1 MDKLEKFIK
10 DNQAEFDQSKVDLDW
25 SKVEDGLN
33 KTESPSNDGTIRVK
47 KWWLY
52 TGIAASIAI
61 LIGAFVISNSNTEG
75 GNTSSQDEVAVEKQQ
90 ELDQKEPSEV
100 SLADISEDYAEIEEY
115 YVVQVNSKV
124 AELKSLNPD
133 PEFLE
138 DINSLEEDYELLKKE
153 LGAGGDDEI
162 IIEAMIENY
171 RLKLEVLEEI
181 LNDLKSTNNTDYG
194 VEI

>member
-10 DNQAEFDQSKVDLDW
+10 DNQAEFDQKKVDLDW
-25 SKVEDGLN
+25 NKVEEGL
-33 KTESPSNDGTIRVK
+33 TETETNSANDGTVRVK

-52 TGIAASIAI
+52 AGAAASVAI
-61 LIGAFVISNSNTEG
+61 IVGAFVLSGSQTPESNESN
-75 GNTSSQDEVAVEKQQ
+75 DAVAVDQ
-90 ELDQKEPSEV
+90 EEVPKKVEQEDV
-100 SLADISEDYAEIEEY
+100 SLADISEDYAEIEQY
-115 YVVQVNSKV
+115 YAVQVNNKV
-124 AELKSLNPD
+124 EELKSLNPD

-138 DINSLEEDYELLKKE
+138 DIHGLEEDYELLKKE

-181 LNDLKSTNNTDYG
+181 LSDLKSTNNNDYG